1 MSEYDTNKD
10 GIIDDNQFEEAI
22 KKVQGQAVQ
31 SFAQQKLKAKE
42 QVHIT
47 VQNKLNEILNTK
59 FHDDP
64 RQNQRLKNQAIA
76 EQRRIRDQQYDR
88 IEKQYEDKAKKL
100 TEVKKK
106 QIQATRKQ
114 MDDKKRAQQARQTQ
128 QQTEQAEFQDVL
140 KEINA
145 DYDSI
150 KNKSAA
156 AKTSLGK
163 YSTSVGTKE
172 GDSNT
177 YYENIIK
184 QNFITK
190 EKGNQAKQDCSI
202 LSDYPWTM
210 NHFVKKENDSFGNGN
225 LLTAPVPHCYLV
237 QFKQKYSSNIT
248 NYINTLVAA
257 AGALTDESTST
268 AMLDVTSKVGSL
280 LGSLLSAIGLG
291 DGQTGNSIG
300 KIANKAITTGT
311 DVLAS
316 LLGFLGGNPNGAVEN
331 NIRTSNLLRPYSLLY
346 WLAPTHKRYVFPMIS
361 QPPVNKVHNDFGDKK
376 QQDSSGLM
384 NNSFINKITGFAEM
398 IPGLVRDFKDLSH
411 LVGGSGSHTY
421 ELSQVEKSK
430 FFNYPTNTEQ
440 YSISFPLYNTVRPK
454 SGNQPVWKQNYKFIL
469 LFTLRN
475 MIFRRD
481 NSSFF
486 PPLFYDLIIPGVI
499 RQPFT
504 YVSDINVKPVGVI
517 RMLSIDNP
525 LSFLDSNTKLS
536 VAVPQVWVVTIKVK
550 SLLATSA
557 NMVLSGLSELSINSQ
572 VSSTVTTQQ
581 STSAQ

>member
-10 GIIDDNQFEEAI
+10 GIIDDNQFEDAI
-22 KKVQGQAVQ
+22 KKVQDQAVQ
-31 SFAQQKLKAKE
+31 SLAQQKLRAKE
-42 QVHIT
+42 QVYKT

-59 FHDDP
+59 FHDDQ
-64 RQNQRLKNQAIA
+64 RQNQRLKDLAVA
-76 EQRRIRDQQYDR
+76 EQLKIKDQQYDR
-88 IEKQYEDKAKKL
+88 IERQYGDKVKNL

-106 QIQATRKQ
+106 QIQQTRSQ
-114 MDDKKRAQQARQTQ
+114 LDAKKRAKDQLNTQ
-128 QQTEQAEFQDVL
+128 QQQEKKKIDKVR
-140 KEINA
+140 N
-145 DYDSI
+145 DYYNTTAQ
-150 KNKSAA
+150 KRKST
-156 AKTSLGK
+156 KTSLSE
-163 YSTSVGTKE
+163 YSTSVGSE
-172 GDSNT
+172 SGDSNK

-257 AGALTDESTST
+257 AGALTDDSTT
-268 AMLDVTSKVGSL
+268 EAMINVTSKVGEL
-280 LGSLLSAIGLG
+280 LGSLLSAVGLG
-291 DGQTGNSIG
+291 DEETG
-300 KIANKAITTGT
+300 KAIGDTVNNVVKKGT
-311 DVLAS
+311 EVFADLI
-316 LLGFLGGNPNGAVEN
+316 GFLGANGAGAVEN

-346 WLAPTHKRYVFPMIS
+346 WLEPTHKRYVFPMIS

-384 NNSFINKITGFAEM
+384 NNSFINKITGFTQM

-411 LVGGSGSHTY
+411 LIGSGGSHTY

-440 YSISFPLYNTVRPK
+440 YSITFPLYNTVRPK

>member
-1 MSEYDTNKD
+1 MSEYDTNND
-10 GIIDDNQFEEAI
+10 GIIDDNQYKTAVDNAVKSETQSNDKWYTEQFERN
-22 KKVQGQAVQ
+22 
-31 SFAQQKLKAKE
+31 KE
-42 QVHIT
+42 QHRENLIELVKKYNGDTTNPEYIK
-47 VQNKLNEILNTK
+47 QYNLNASLHYQAQDELKKTYEKQKQQIETK
-59 FHDDP
+59 K
-64 RQNQRLKNQAIA
+64 RQQQSKIKSEQQRLKK
-76 EQRRIRDQQYDR
+76 QR
-88 IEKQYEDKAKKL
+88 EE
-100 TEVKKK
+100 
-106 QIQATRKQ
+106 
-114 MDDKKRAQQARQTQ
+114 
-128 QQTEQAEFQDVL
+128 
-140 KEINA
+140 
-145 DYDSI
+145 SI
-150 KNKSAA
+150 KVQQERRRNEIKGEYDKVSDKRNAV
-156 AKTSLGK
+156 KTSLSE
-163 YSTSVGTKE
+163 YSTSVGSKP
-172 GDSNT
+172 GDSNI

-225 LLTAPVPHCYLV
+225 PLTAPVPHCYLV

-257 AGALTDESTST
+257 AGALTDDSTT
-268 AMLDVTSKVGSL
+268 EAMTNVTSKIGDL
-280 LGSLLSAIGLG
+280 LGSLLSAVGLG
-291 DGQTGNSIG
+291 DEETGKSIG
-300 KIANKAITTGT
+300 DTVNKAVTTGT
-311 DVLAS
+311 NVLAD
-316 LLGFLGGNPNGAVEN
+316 LIGFLGANGAGAVEN

-346 WLAPTHKRYVFPMIS
+346 WLEPTHKRYVFPMIS

-384 NNSFINKITGFAEM
+384 NNSFINKITGFTEM

-411 LVGGSGSHTY
+411 LIGSGGSHTY

-440 YSISFPLYNTVRPK
+440 YSITFPLYNTVRPK

-517 RMLSIDNP
+517 RMLSINNP
-525 LSFLDSNTKLS
+525 LSFLDSNTTLS

-572 VSSTVTTQQ
+572 VSSTATTQQ
-581 STSAQ
+581 STPAPAQ

>member
-10 GIIDDNQFEEAI
+10 GIIDDNQYKTAVDNAVKAEIQRNDKWYTEQFERNKEQHRENLIEII
-22 KKVQGQAVQ
+22 KKYNGDTTNPGYIKQYNLNASSYYQTQ
-31 SFAQQKLKAKE
+31 SELKKTYEKQKKQIETKKRQQQIKIKSE
-42 QVHIT
+42 Q
-47 VQNKLNEILNTK
+47 
-59 FHDDP
+59 
-64 RQNQRLKNQAIA
+64 QRLKKQKEESIKTQ
-76 EQRRIRDQQYDR
+76 EERRRN
-88 IEKQYEDKAKKL
+88 
-100 TEVKKK
+100 EVKGEY
-106 QIQATRKQ
+106 
-114 MDDKKRAQQARQTQ
+114 DKVSDKR
-128 QQTEQAEFQDVL
+128 
-140 KEINA
+140 N
-145 DYDSI
+145 
-150 KNKSAA
+150 A
-156 AKTSLGK
+156 AKTSLGE
-163 YSTSVGTKE
+163 YSTSVGSE
-172 GDSNT
+172 SGDSNK

-257 AGALTDESTST
+257 AGALTDDSTVE
-268 AMLDVTSKVGSL
+268 AMTNVTSKVGDL
-280 LGSLLSAIGLG
+280 LASLLSAVGLG
-291 DGQTGNSIG
+291 DEETG
-300 KIANKAITTGT
+300 KAIGDTVNKVVTTGT
-311 DVLAS
+311 NVLAD
-316 LLGFLGGNPNGAVEN
+316 LIGFLGANGAGAVEN

-346 WLAPTHKRYVFPMIS
+346 WLEPTHKRYVFPMIS

-384 NNSFINKITGFAEM
+384 NNSFINKITGFTEM

-411 LVGGSGSHTY
+411 LIGSGGSHTY

-440 YSISFPLYNTVRPK
+440 YSITFPLYNTIRPK

-572 VSSTVTTQQ
+572 ISSTVTTQQ

>member
-10 GIIDDNQFEEAI
+10 GIIDDNQFEAAI
-22 KKVQGQAVQ
+22 KIAQGQAVE
-31 SFAQQKLKAKE
+31 SLAQQKLKDKE

-59 FHDDP
+59 FHDDQ
-64 RQNQRLKNQAIA
+64 RQNQRLKNQAVA
-76 EQRRIRDQQYDR
+76 EQLKIKEQQYDR
-88 IEKQYEDKAKKL
+88 IERQYEGKVKEL

-106 QIQATRKQ
+106 QIQTTRTQ
-114 MDDKKRAQQARQTQ
+114 MVNKKNEQQKRKKQ
-128 QQTEQAEFQDVL
+128 QQIEQAEL
-140 KEINA
+140 KDIKA

-150 KNKSAA
+150 KDKSAA

-210 NHFVKKENDSFGNGN
+210 NHFVKKENDTFGNGN

-257 AGALTDESTST
+257 AGALTDESTSK
-268 AMLDVTSKVGSL
+268 AMLDVTSKVGNL

-291 DGQTGNSIG
+291 DEQTGKSLG

-316 LLGFLGGNPNGAVEN
+316 LLGFLGGNANGSVDN

-430 FFNYPTNTEQ
+430 FFNYPTNTDQ
-440 YSISFPLYNTVRPK
+440 YTITFPLYNTVRPK
-454 SGNQPVWKQNYKFIL
+454 TGTQPVWKQNYKFIL

-581 STSAQ
+581 STPAQ

>member
-10 GIIDDNQFEEAI
+10 GIIDDNQYKTAVDNAVKSETQSNDKWYTEQFERN
-22 KKVQGQAVQ
+22 
-31 SFAQQKLKAKE
+31 KE
-42 QVHIT
+42 QHRENLIELVKKYNGDTTNPEYIK
-47 VQNKLNEILNTK
+47 QYNLNASSYHQAQDELKKTYEKQKQQIETK
-59 FHDDP
+59 K
-64 RQNQRLKNQAIA
+64 RQQQSKIKSEQQRLKK
-76 EQRRIRDQQYDR
+76 QREESI
-88 IEKQYEDKAKKL
+88 K
-100 TEVKKK
+100 
-106 QIQATRKQ
+106 
-114 MDDKKRAQQARQTQ
+114 AQQERRRN
-128 QQTEQAEFQDVL
+128 
-140 KEINA
+140 EIKGE
-145 DYDSI
+145 YDKVSVQRD
-150 KNKSAA
+150 A
-156 AKTSLGK
+156 AKTSLSE
-163 YSTSVGTKE
+163 YSTSVGSKP
-172 GDSNT
+172 GDSNI

-225 LLTAPVPHCYLV
+225 PLTAPVPHCYLV

-257 AGALTDESTST
+257 AGALTDDSTT
-268 AMLDVTSKVGSL
+268 EAMINVTSKVGEL
-280 LGSLLSAIGLG
+280 LGSLLTAVGLG
-291 DGQTGNSIG
+291 DEETGKAIG
-300 KIANKAITTGT
+300 ETVNKAVTTGT
-311 DVLAS
+311 NVLAD
-316 LLGFLGGNPNGAVEN
+316 LIGFLGANGAGAVEN

-384 NNSFINKITGFAEM
+384 NNSFINKITGFTEM

-430 FFNYPTNTEQ
+430 FFNYPTNTDQ
-440 YSISFPLYNTVRPK
+440 YSITFPLYNTVRPK

-517 RMLSIDNP
+517 RMLSINNP
-525 LSFLDSNTKLS
+525 LSFLDSNTTLS
-536 VAVPQVWVVTIKVK
+536 VAVPQVWVVTIKLK

-572 VSSTVTTQQ
+572 ISSTATTQQ
-581 STSAQ
+581 STPTQ